1 LVVILIHA
9 DLCGQISPQTVGG
22 KGYFLLVVDDF
33 SRFMWIELL
42 KTKDEALHFL
52 KKIKQRAEVDQE
64 GRLKGIRTD
73 RGGEFNSNMFTAFCT
88 EQGIKHFTTTPYSP
102 QQNGVVERRNQTVV
116 EMARCMMKSKGVPS
130 RFWGEAVTTA
140 VYLLNRSP
148 TKSVQGR
155 TPYEAWFGK
164 KPSVQHLKTF
174 GCIAH
179 VKKIG
184 PGVNKLSDRSTKMV
198 LLGYESGTKGYRLF
212 DPITEKLCISR
223 DVVFEESERWDW
235 ESAEK
240 NQQTETTIP
249 FTTQFQFTVPDQTI
263 QVPAGSGDTSESSG
277 GAAASPPSPQT
288 PMTPS
293 VSQNQSQAASVASG
307 SNNSSQSVNAGS
319 SDMVPLRYRTISDLL
334 DSTQEVH
341 DFEYSAF
348 CLLAA
353 DEPKNVESAL
363 TDQCWRQAMNLELDT
378 IEQNHTWVWTDLPKE

>member
-22 KGYFLLVVDDF
+22 KSYFLLVVDDF

-73 RGGEFNSNMFTAFCT
+73 RGGEFNSNMFTVFCT

-116 EMARCMMKSKGVPS
+116 KMARCMMKSKGVPS

-263 QVPAGSGDTSESSG
+263 QAPAGSGDSSESSG

-293 VSQNQSQAASVASG
+293 VSQNQSQAASAASG

-348 CLLAA
+348 CLLVA
-353 DEPKNVESAL
+353 DEPKMLKV
-363 TDQCWRQAMNLELDT
+363 
-378 IEQNHTWVWTDLPKE
+378 P